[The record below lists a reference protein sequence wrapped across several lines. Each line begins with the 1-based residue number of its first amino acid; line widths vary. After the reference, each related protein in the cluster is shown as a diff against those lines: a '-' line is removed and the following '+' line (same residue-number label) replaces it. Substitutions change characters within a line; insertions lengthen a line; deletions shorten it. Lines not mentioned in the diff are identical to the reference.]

1 MQSSLAPPAP
11 PYLHMKFATFEDAK
25 ENYRSYAKFHGFAVY
40 TDHRKKLIKTGEYNR
55 AELRCFKSRK
65 NKKKRGEWSN
75 HQRSAKRHHGQNEL
89 PCQNEAERRRGLV
102 GGNKVRGM
110 SQP

>member
-25 ENYRSYAKFHGFAVY
+25 EYYQSYAKYHGFVVY
-40 TDHRKKLIKTGEYNR
+40 TNHRRKLVKTGEYNR

-65 NKKKRGEWSN
+65 NHKKGGMVQSSESGEETSWSK
-75 HQRSAKRHHGQNEL
+75 QIAL
-89 PCQNEAERRRGLV
+89 PG
-102 GGNKVRGM
+102 
-110 SQP
+110 

>member
-25 ENYRSYAKFHGFAVY
+25 EYYQSYAMFNGFAVY
-40 TDHRKKLIKTGEYNR
+40 TNHRRKLVKTGKYNR

-65 NKKKRGEWSN
+65 NKKKKGEMVQSSESDEETSWS
-75 HQRSAKRHHGQNEL
+75 KRMAL
-89 PCQNEAERRRGLV
+89 PR
-102 GGNKVRGM
+102 
-110 SQP
+110 